1 MSNRKWIFINLITKE
16 TELSYDEAKDM
27 IESLPD
33 SYLDKAITK
42 YYKSGVYELRKFID
56 TIVRFEII
64 NYGFR
69 KK

>member
-27 IESLPD
+27 IKSLPD

-42 YYKSGVYELRKFID
+42 YYRSGVHELKKFID
-56 TIVRFEII
+56 TIVRFEMIS
-64 NYGFR
+64 YGF